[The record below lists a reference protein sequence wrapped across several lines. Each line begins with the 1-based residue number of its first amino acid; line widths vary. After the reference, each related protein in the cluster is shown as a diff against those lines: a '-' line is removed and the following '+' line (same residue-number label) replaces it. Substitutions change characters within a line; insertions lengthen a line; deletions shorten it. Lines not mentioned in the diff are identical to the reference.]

1 MVVENLAT
9 LSPAVIWKAEH
20 ITNEMDNLAE
30 KILSHNIKGATR
42 FLFAA
47 YSKMQKK
54 RDQKNYSNNGY
65 QGLLF
70 LHTPSLSRWKTT
82 QKLRNGS

>member
-47 YSKMQKK
+47 YSKM
-54 RDQKNYSNNGY
+54 NYSNNGY

>member
-1 MVVENLAT
+1 MAVENLAT
-9 LSPAVIWKAEH
+9 LSPAVLWKAEH
-20 ITNEMDNLAE
+20 VTNEMDNLAE
-30 KILSHNIKGATR
+30 KILSHNVKEAFR

-54 RDQKNYSNNGY
+54 RDQKNYSNKGY

-70 LHTPSLSRWKTT
+70 LHTPSLSRW
-82 QKLRNGS
+82 